1 MSISVRII
9 EHDGTEFEL
18 TTDEGVSLMEVA
30 IANNVPGIVAECGG
44 NLACATCH
52 CYVDAQWLDKLP
64 EPSEDEVLMLEGTMS
79 MRPESRLSCQISIGP
94 ELQGLLV
101 RLPESQ
107 Y

>member
-1 MSISVRII
+1 MGVSLRIV
-9 EHDGTEFEL
+9 EHDGTEHEV
-18 TTDEGVSLMEVA
+18 TADEGLSLMEA
-30 IANNVPGIVAECGG
+30 AMGHNVPGIVAECGG

>member
-1 MSISVRII
+1 MRII

-52 CYVDAQWLDKLP
+52 CYVDSQWVDKLE
-64 EPSEDEVLMLEGTMS
+64 EPSEDETVMLEGALS
-79 MRPESRLSCQISIGP
+79 VRAESRLSCQIVIGA
-94 ELQGLLV
+94 ELDGLLV

-107 Y
+107 LF